1 MKTALVFVGFGSD
14 KGYDDS
20 VFLKCGVEIGLKF
33 TVFDVDSL
41 RGIARVAFE
50 NSDGVIF
57 VYKKETWSDLQKVM
71 LIEFERSSVFVDE
84 AVPYVL
90 AKGFKKVQEG
100 VFFDYAYDKPILF
113 VSWDLKEN
121 IDFCAFLSHFASGRR
136 IVKAFECDTR
146 DDNTIYSDE
155 VESIFLVEQ
164 KEIEKYKELKGVYTT
179 NGQSPQEALFEV
191 LKERERV
198 KIATAESCTAG
209 LVAARI
215 ADVPGVSDFLKGGAV
230 TYSNKLK
237 TNVLKVQPAI
247 LRSVG
252 AVSEETAQSMA
263 QGVINL
269 TNADYSVA
277 ITGIAGPTGATKDK
291 PVGLVYFGVA
301 SKNRVLVRKKVFSG
315 NRRLVRDKS
324 ARYAILLLR
333 EFILNS

>member
-1 MKTALVFVGFGSD
+1 MKTALVFIGFDAD
-14 KGYDDS
+14 KGYKDGA
-20 VFLKCGVEIGLKF
+20 FAKCGIEIGLKF
-33 TVFDVDSL
+33 TVYDTDSL
-41 RGIARVAFE
+41 RGVARIAFE

-71 LIEFERSSVFVDE
+71 LMEFERSSVFVDDS
-84 AVPYVL
+84 VPYVL

-100 VFFDYAYDKPILF
+100 VFFDYVYDKPVLF
-113 VSWDLKEN
+113 MSWDIKEN
-121 IDFCAFLSHFASGRR
+121 VDFCVFLSHFASDRR
-136 IVKAFECDTR
+136 IVRAFELNTK
-146 DDNTIYSDE
+146 DDNTIYKDE
-155 VESIFLVEQ
+155 VESIFLVEH
-164 KEIEKYKELKGVYTT
+164 KEIEKYRKLKGVYTT
-179 NGQSPQEALFEV
+179 YGQSPQEALFEV
-191 LKERERV
+191 LKSKGKV

-215 ADVPGVSDFLKGGAV
+215 ADVPGVSDFLEGGVV

-247 LRSVG
+247 LRNVG
-252 AVSEETAQSMA
+252 AVSEETAKAMA
-263 QGVINL
+263 QGAINL

-277 ITGIAGPTGATKDK
+277 ITGIAGPTGATKNK
-291 PVGLVYFGVA
+291 PLGLVYFGVA
-301 SKNRVLVRKKVFSG
+301 SKSEILVRKKVFSG